1 MSKQPIAW
9 HREYL
14 ENSKRYYVKEKE
26 RLERESLALKVS
38 YSPFED
44 TQEYHDSVAGRAGR
58 DMVEFDC
65 DKFMRGKKT

>member
-1 MSKQPIAW
+1 MSKQLNSVR
-9 HREYL
+9 RECL
-14 ENSKRYYVKEKE
+14 ESSKRYYTKE
-26 RLERESLALKVS
+26 RLEREFLALKMS

-58 DMVEFDC
+58 GMVEFDC